1 MATARPNMTP
11 RLQLG
16 RAVRERFIAEAAQ
29 AMTELGGLVQER
41 LTALMD
47 EPSNAKENQIRRD
60 NWMAYKRC
68 RPGWVDSTI
77 KVWRECLDPPKGK
90 KSNDL
95 ESAGLELVGTEVV
108 ENKILASRMVLA
120 VNDKVLPQLDDL
132 RVRIKFLEALEDLE
146 TNDIFRPEVSVLQ
159 MVEQWTKS
167 GMPGDSWAGVSDVVQ
182 AKLIERFKEAYKN
195 ANEALISKGVMP
207 TIELKDR
214 VKSPVRAP
222 GRAAPMPALPN
233 QPLDLPQAEGDMGGS
248 HGFQPTSYQGYGP
261 QQGQPMQQGRGQSG
275 GAQGA
280 AYQQAYGDA
289 GQQGGGHPGGYQGGA
304 AAGNYESGHGGA
316 GPTQGGAP
324 GPRAGGGFFGG
335 RLGWNAGAA
344 QPQHPQQPQG
354 STAGIAAAPPQGASG
369 GSGSGPTPFWKQS
382 AGPSSGPDQNYS
394 ASEETRMLTGN
405 TPLARARSRAQ
416 GVIGQIRRLFVSHGG
431 GDFVGTAHHA
441 PSPALAAAIAPQ
453 AMNVAYA
460 AGGTMYE
467 DYSPAGVARV
477 AEDIREKTTELKKK
491 AETKGEKAT
500 IEIVA
505 LMFQA
510 ILAEDRIPPGIR
522 VWFARLQM
530 PVLRVA
536 LEDPDF
542 FGTTTHPARLLIDR
556 MGSCVMGFDSSG
568 VQGNAME
575 NEIKRIVQVIE
586 QYPETGKKVYQIVY
600 DEFQKFLS
608 KYLTGKDATKKVVSV
623 AQQVEQKETLAI
635 QYTIE
640 MRNMLKDMP
649 VRDEIRDFLFKV
661 WAEVLA
667 VAAVRKGPQ
676 HADTLTLKKSATD
689 LVWAASAKPNRAD
702 RAKVIQDLPNLLL
715 RLRSGMTLLA
725 MAPSEQE
732 KNIKV
737 VSDTLADAFLSKTQ
751 AIPQAK
757 IDAMAQRL
765 GNLEDFVTED
775 GVGDLPLDS
784 ETIEMMLGI
793 DASNIEVVGNGGSKP
808 TAAMLAW
815 AQELHLGSWY
825 TLDHNKQITQ
835 VQLAWRSD
843 RKHLNLFA
851 ANSGK
856 SFLVQAGRLAAY
868 LQAGLLLPQE
878 EEALTVRATRD
889 ALTKLE
895 ANPERLLA

>member
-1 MATARPNMTP
+1 MATSSPSPSP
-11 RLQLG
+11 RLQLA
-16 RAVRERFIAEAAQ
+16 RAVRERFLAEASK
-29 AMTELGGLVQER
+29 AMVEISGTVQER
-41 LTALMD
+41 LTELVD
-47 EPSNAKENQIRRD
+47 EPCSARESQTRRD
-60 NWMAYKRC
+60 TWTAYKKC
-68 RPGWVDSTI
+68 RPLWVDGTT
-77 KVWRECLDPPKGK
+77 KAWRECLDPPKGK
-90 KSNDL
+90 KSG
-95 ESAGLELVGTEVV
+95 ESLDVAGLELVGTEVV
-108 ENKILASRMVLA
+108 ENKILASRLVLA

-132 RVRIKFLEALEDLE
+132 RVRTRFLEGIEDLDGH
-146 TNDIFRPEVSVLQ
+146 DIYRPEVSVLL
-159 MVEQWTKS
+159 MVEQWAHS
-167 GMPGDSWAGVSDVVQ
+167 GMPGDSWPLVSEVVQ
-182 AKLIERFKEAYKN
+182 RTLIERFKEAYKN
-195 ANEALISKGVMP
+195 ANDALISKGVMP
-207 TIELKDR
+207 KIELKDR
-214 VKSPVRAP
+214 VKAPVRAAG
-222 GRAAPMPALPN
+222 GRPPPLPN
-233 QPLDLPQAEGDMGGS
+233 LQPGDLQPQHADGGDMGQG
-248 HGFQPTSYQGYGP
+248 GAYPQQGAYPQGYGP
-261 QQGQPMQQGRGQSG
+261 QGGAPMQQGPAGR
-275 GAQGA
+275 A
-280 AYQQAYGDA
+280 A
-289 GQQGGGHPGGYQGGA
+289 
-304 AAGNYESGHGGA
+304 
-316 GPTQGGAP
+316 GGAP
-324 GPRAGGGFFGG
+324 GAGAAGPGGGYSESGPGAAQRSGGGFFGG
-335 RLGWNAGAA
+335 RLGWNTDA
-344 QPQHPQQPQG
+344 
-354 STAGIAAAPPQGASG
+354 GASG
-369 GSGSGPTPFWKQS
+369 PVSGPASGPSPQGQPSSGGGTPFWKQAAGAPS
-382 AGPSSGPDQNYS
+382 GPSQSYA
-394 ASEETRMLTGN
+394 ASEETRMMTSN

-416 GVIGQIRRLFVSHGG
+416 GVIGQIRRMFVSHGG
-431 GDFVGTAHHA
+431 GDFMGTAHQA
-441 PSPALAAAIAPQ
+441 PSPGLAQAIGPQAIA
-453 AMNVAYA
+453 AAYA

-477 AEDIREKTTELKKK
+477 AENIREKSAELKKK
-491 AETKGEKAT
+491 AETKNEKAT

-568 VQGNAME
+568 VQGSAME
-575 NEIKRIVQVIE
+575 AEIKRIVQVIE

-600 DEFQKFLS
+600 DEFQKFLA
-608 KYLTGKDATKKVVSV
+608 KFLTDKGATKKVVSV

-765 GNLEDFVTED
+765 GNLEDFVSED
-775 GVGDLPLDS
+775 GVGDLPLDA

-793 DASNIEVVGNGGSKP
+793 DASAIEVVGNGGSKP
-808 TAAMLAW
+808 TAAMVAW
-815 AQELHLGSWY
+815 AKELHLGSWY
-825 TLDHNKQITQ
+825 TLDHNGQITQ
-835 VQLAWRSD
+835 VQLAWRSE

-851 ANSGK
+851 ASTGK
-856 SFLVQAGRLAAY
+856 SFLIQAGRLAAY

-889 ALTKLE
+889 ALAKLE

>member
-1 MATARPNMTP
+1 MATGPTLSP
-11 RLQLG
+11 RLQLT
-16 RAVRERFIAEAAQ
+16 RALRERYLAEACKALLEIS
-29 AMTELGGLVQER
+29 AVVQER
-41 LTALMD
+41 LTTLMD
-47 EPSNAKENQIRRD
+47 EPTNARESQLRRD
-60 NWMAYKRC
+60 IWMAYKQS
-68 RPGWVDSTI
+68 RPVWVDGTT
-77 KVWRECLDPPKGK
+77 KAWRDCLDPPQQK
-90 KSNDL
+90 KASGL

-120 VNDKVLPQLDDL
+120 VNEKVLPQLDDL
-132 RVRIKFLEALEDLE
+132 RVRIKYLEGIDDLE
-146 TNDIFRPEVSVLQ
+146 GHDLLRPEVLVLLL
-159 MVEQWTKS
+159 VEQWAHS
-167 GMPGDSWAGVSDVVQ
+167 CMPGESWPMVTEVVQ
-182 AKLIERFKEAYKN
+182 RLLIERLTVAYKN
-195 ANEALISKGVMP
+195 ANDLLIGKGVMP

-214 VKSPVRAP
+214 VRSPVKTAP
-222 GRAAPMPALPN
+222 PRPAPMPGG
-233 QPLDLPQAEGDMGGS
+233 LDAAVPERGTSAFGDL
-248 HGFQPTSYQGYGP
+248 GP
-261 QQGQPMQQGRGQSG
+261 QESG
-275 GAQGA
+275 YVPGAYSGQGA
-280 AYQQAYGDA
+280 YGSAGHAPSTARGGLQQR
-289 GQQGGGHPGGYQGGA
+289 
-304 AAGNYESGHGGA
+304 AAGAHGGA
-316 GPTQGGAP
+316 SPSGAGAVDQGRAP
-324 GPRAGGGFFGG
+324 SSARGGGGFFSG
-335 RLGWNAGAA
+335 RLGWGGAPAGAA
-344 QPQHPQQPQG
+344 PAGGNAPTPSDVQG
-354 STAGIAAAPPQGASG
+354 VTTSN
-369 GSGSGPTPFWKQS
+369 PTPFWRQ
-382 AGPSSGPDQNYS
+382 SSGTHSGPGQAYG
-394 ASEETRMLTGN
+394 AAEETRMLTAT

-416 GVIGQIRRLFVSHGG
+416 GVMGQIRKLFVSHGG

-441 PSPALAAAIAPQ
+441 PSPALAAAIAHQPGI
-453 AMNVAYA
+453 VAGTYA
-460 AGGTMYE
+460 VGGTLYE
-467 DYSPAGVARV
+467 DYSPAGVVKV
-477 AEDIREKTTELKKK
+477 ASELREKSAELKKK

-510 ILAEDRIPPGIR
+510 ILAEERNPPGIR

-542 FGTTTHPARLLIDR
+542 FGTATHPARLLIDR
-556 MGSCVMGFDSSG
+556 MGSCVMGFDAVG
-568 VQGNAME
+568 VHGSAME
-575 NEIKRIVQVIE
+575 AEIKRIVQVIE
-586 QYPETGKKVYQIVY
+586 QYPETGKKVYQIVF

-608 KYLTGKDATKKVVSV
+608 KFLTEKGPAQKVVGV

-676 HADTLTLKKSATD
+676 HADTLVLKKSATD

-732 KNIKV
+732 AHVKRI
-737 VSDTLADAFLSKTQ
+737 SDTLADAFMSKTQ

-765 GNLEDFVTED
+765 GNLEDFVSED
-775 GVGDLPLDS
+775 GMGDLPLDAES
-784 ETIEMMLGI
+784 IEMMLGI
-793 DASNIEVVGNGGSKP
+793 DASAIEVVANGGSKP
-808 TAAMLAW
+808 TAAMMAW
-815 AQELHLGSWY
+815 AQELQLGTWY
-825 TLDHNKQITQ
+825 TLDHNHQITQ
-835 VQLAWRSD
+835 VQFAWRSD

-851 ANSGK
+851 STSGK
-856 SFLVQAGRLAAY
+856 SYLIQGGRLAAY

-889 ALTKLE
+889 ALAKLE